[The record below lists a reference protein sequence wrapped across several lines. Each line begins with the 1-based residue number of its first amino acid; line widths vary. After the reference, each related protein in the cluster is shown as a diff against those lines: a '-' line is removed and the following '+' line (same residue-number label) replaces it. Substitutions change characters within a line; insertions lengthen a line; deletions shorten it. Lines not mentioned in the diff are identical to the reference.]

1 MATGTPNYDFPLLD
15 GQETVDIVNDVNAL
29 ANSVDSALKTVEGAS
44 DGKAPVMHASEQTI
58 YGLGTATSY
67 GHLRTSDSYTD
78 TSSPTGVA
86 FTPGGANALY
96 NTLSNSIGST
106 GTTATEA
113 LEKANQAYTLADTA
127 NTNAGNAA
135 TSANGALNRANE
147 VNTNLTNA
155 MKTWTDFRVTINTAF
170 PGYYDS
176 RQYCTGNKALNMIK
190 LGITIDTDAT
200 VSGTA
205 LLLATLPAG
214 WRPSTAVTL
223 IDMLIC
229 RTKTSDTG
237 DRGISLHT
245 ITINPNG
252 QITASIS
259 SRQVESI
266 YLVQFP
272 IMTHTW
278 GF

>member
-96 NTLSNSIGST
+96 NSLNNAIGGT
-106 GTTATEA
+106 TTTATEA

-135 TSANGALNRANE
+135 TSANSALSRANE

-155 MKTWTDFRVTINTAF
+155 MKTWTNFQLTINTAF
-170 PGYYDS
+170 PGYYGS
-176 RQYCTGNKALNMIK
+176 RQYCTGNKALNIIK
-190 LGITIDTDAT
+190 LGITIDSSAT
-200 VSGTA
+200 VSGDA
-205 LLLATLPAG
+205 ILLATLPAG
-214 WRPSTAVTL
+214 WRPASPVTL
-223 IDMLIC
+223 IDMLLC
-229 RTKTSDTG
+229 RTVSSG
-237 DRGISLHT
+237 DRGISFHN

-259 SRQVESI
+259 SRQIESVH
-266 YLVQFP
+266 LMQFP

-278 GF
+278 RF